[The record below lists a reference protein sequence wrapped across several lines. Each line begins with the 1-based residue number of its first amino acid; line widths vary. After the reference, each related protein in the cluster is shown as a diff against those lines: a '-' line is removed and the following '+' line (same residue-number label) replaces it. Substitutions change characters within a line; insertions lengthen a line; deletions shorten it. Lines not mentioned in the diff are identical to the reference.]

1 MVDNVL
7 EYDGASCRMR
17 WTERFPLF
25 GQNPIFGLAC
35 TLAIVGMAWL
45 FRIAADTWLPSGYP
59 YITFFPAVIITSF
72 LFGVRLGS
80 LSAVLCGL
88 IAWYYFVGPR
98 ETFSTDGVEVA
109 LAFYVFVVGTDLLLV
124 HGMQSANKQL
134 IKEREISLDLAKAK
148 ARILDDLERGMAEKK
163 QAIADLEDSEITMH
177 LATETAGIGLW
188 RWHVPSGRIHWDHA
202 MFEIYG
208 MSPTVD
214 GFLQY
219 SDYIGSVHPD
229 DAADQDAVLRDT
241 VTRCGTS
248 TREFRI
254 RRTGDN
260 KIRHIRA
267 VEIARADLD
276 GQTQWVV
283 GTNLDV
289 TEQKNRDSH
298 VQFLMGEINHRAK
311 NLLAVVMSVAHQTG
325 GGANAEFVR
334 KFSARIQSLSA
345 SQDILVANKWTSVE
359 LENLVRAQLDH
370 FKDLIGNR
378 ITVGGDTVYLSPAAV
393 QTIGMALHELTTNAS
408 KYGALSNGSGRVAIT
423 WQHVPCA
430 ASGRLV
436 INWNEFDGPSVVA
449 PQRKGFGSTVTG
461 EVVRMSLGGQVTTDF
476 SSTGFSWQ
484 LDCPIENVIDD
495 QCKMCTEKPEICA
508 SQTTLPSQCTLRPS
522 QISWL

>member
-1 MVDNVL
+1 MVDNIL
-7 EYDGASCRMR
+7 EYDGASHRMR

-25 GQNPIFGLAC
+25 GHTPIFGLAC
-35 TLAIVGMAWL
+35 TLAIVEMAWL
-45 FRIAADTWLPSGYP
+45 LRIATDTLLPSGYP

-88 IAWYYFVGPR
+88 IAWYYFVGPG
-98 ETFSTDGVEVA
+98 ETFGTDGVEVA
-109 LAFYVFVVGTDLLLV
+109 LAFYVFVVATDLLLV

-134 IKEREISLDLAKAK
+134 IKEREISLNLAKTK
-148 ARILDDLERGMAEKK
+148 ARILDELKRGMAEKK
-163 QAIADLEDSEITMH
+163 QAIADLEDSEITTH
-177 LATETAGIGLW
+177 LATATSGIGLW
-188 RWHVPSGRIHWDHA
+188 RWHVPSGRIHWDRA

-208 MSPTVD
+208 VSPTVD
-214 GFLQY
+214 GVLKY
-219 SDYIGSVHPD
+219 SDYIGYVHPD
-229 DAADQDAVLRDT
+229 DAADQDAILKDT

-254 RRTGDN
+254 RRKGDS

-289 TEQKNRDSH
+289 TEQKDRDSH

-325 GGANAEFVR
+325 GADNADFVR
-334 KFSARIQSLSA
+334 KLSARIQSLSA
-345 SQDILVANKWTSVE
+345 SQDILVENKWTSVE

-378 ITVGGDTVYLSPAAV
+378 VTLGGDTVYLSPAAV

-408 KYGALSNGSGRVAIT
+408 KYGALSSDAGCVAIT
-423 WQHVPCA
+423 WQQVPDA

-436 INWNEFDGPSVVA
+436 MNWREFDGPSVVA
-449 PQRKGFGSTVTG
+449 PQSKGFGSTVTG
-461 EVVRMSLGGQVTTDF
+461 EVVRMSLGAQVTTDF
-476 SSTGFSWQ
+476 ASTGFSWH
-484 LDCPIENVIDD
+484 LDCPIENVI
-495 QCKMCTEKPEICA
+495 ESGE
-508 SQTTLPSQCTLRPS
+508 
-522 QISWL
+522 

>member
-1 MVDNVL
+1 MDNVL
-7 EYDGASCRMR
+7 EYDAAHRRMR
-17 WTERFPLF
+17 WIERFPLF
-25 GQNPIFGLAC
+25 GYNPVFGLAC
-35 TLAIVGMAWL
+35 TLALVGMAWL

-88 IAWYYFVGPR
+88 IAWYYFVGPG
-98 ETFSTDGVEVA
+98 ETFSTDGVKVA

-134 IKEREISLDLAKAK
+134 IKERKISSNLATAK
-148 ARILDDLERGMAEKK
+148 ARILDELNLGMVEKK
-163 QAIADLEDSEITMH
+163 QAIADLEDSELTMH
-177 LATETAGIGLW
+177 LAMETAGIGLW
-188 RWHVPSGRIHWDHA
+188 RWHVPSGRIHWDRA
-202 MFEIYG
+202 MFELYG
-208 MSPTVD
+208 ISPTAD
-214 GFLQY
+214 GFLKY

-229 DAADQDAVLRDT
+229 DAAEQDAALKDT
-241 VTRCGTS
+241 AARCGTS

-254 RRTGDN
+254 RRKGDN

-289 TEQKNRDSH
+289 TEQKDRDRH

-325 GGANAEFVR
+325 GATNAEFVR

-345 SQDILVANKWTSVE
+345 SQNILVANNWTSVE

-370 FKDLIGNR
+370 FKDLIGDR
-378 ITVGGDTVYLSPAAV
+378 ITFGGDTVYLSPAAV

-423 WQHVPCA
+423 WQHVPGA
-430 ASGRLV
+430 ASGRFMM
-436 INWNEFDGPSVVA
+436 NWNEFDGPSVVA

-461 EVVRMSLGGQVTTDF
+461 EVVRMSLGARITSDF

-484 LDCPIENVIDD
+484 LDCPFENVIDRG
-495 QCKMCTEKPEICA
+495 E
-508 SQTTLPSQCTLRPS
+508 
-522 QISWL
+522 